1 MKKLLIITL
10 TITLLLLLVAC
21 TKTADLTTPAANTF
35 DPNRSID
42 GTDADGLLPQINNS
56 EMERYASYE
65 VDVVCSFAKAGS
77 AGNGSEMLDAMV
89 KSKTLLTKYGF
100 KQDQVDGL
108 IAKYKKDPL
117 FLALAKD
124 KIQKQCPVEYAA
136 MNAVNKTAS

>member
-21 TKTADLTTPAANTF
+21 TKTVNPTTPKINTF

-42 GTDADGLLPQINNS
+42 GTNADGLLPQADS
-56 EMERYASYE
+56 DEMERYASYE

-77 AGNGSEMLDAMV
+77 SGNGSEMLDAMV
-89 KSKTLLTKYGF
+89 KSRSLLTKYGF

-117 FLALAKD
+117 FLSLAKE
-124 KIQKQCPVEYAA
+124 KIQKQCPKEYAA
-136 MNAVNKTAS
+136 MNMQNKTAS